1 MNADTPSDKKVP
13 LLSSSPPPP
22 GTNAVSPFN
31 VSYQSTQGMPTYL
44 VQSIPPEVP
53 LSEVGSVASID
64 FEEHQTTVAQTFIH
78 LVKGYIGVGLLSLP
92 WAISQ
97 LGIPVGF
104 FAVFIMS
111 FWSSYNCW
119 TVVRVKRYIEHQ
131 RYQVED
137 DTMDKASD
145 TGSAA
150 TSNTNIT
157 YPDVGHWAV
166 SSPWKAL
173 VMASDDLN

>member
-1 MNADTPSDKKVP
+1 MNADQTSDKKVP
-13 LLSSSPPPP
+13 LLSSPVSGRTT
-22 GTNAVSPFN
+22 GTTTPFQ
-31 VSYQSTQGMPTYL
+31 VSYQSTEGMPTYL
-44 VQSIPPEVP
+44 VESTPPEVP
-53 LSEVGSVASID
+53 LSEVGSVASMD
-64 FEEHQTTVAQTFIH
+64 LEEHQTTVLQTFIH

-131 RYQVED
+131 RHQVD
-137 DTMDKASD
+137 DNDHDMIDRASEA
-145 TGSAA
+145 GSVAS
-150 TSNTNIT
+150 SNTNIT
-157 YPDVGHWAV
+157 YPDVGEWAYGKTFHSYV
-166 SSPWKAL
+166 R
-173 VMASDDLN
+173 